1 MGDDLMAPLSLFS
14 QNGNITAVACNVVAV
29 VVVVV
34 DAVVTGIAL
43 TKWEHNCCSRNGCC
57 HCC

>member
-14 QNGNITAVACNVVAV
+14 QNGNITAVACDVAAV

-34 DAVVTGIAL
+34 DVAVTAVAL
-43 TKWEHNCCSRNGCC
+43 TKLEHNCCCM
-57 HCC
+57 